1 MFPVHRAET
10 PIHVWFE
17 YLLGSRG
24 HIPGEDFLV
33 TCRVGSGEGYS
44 THARASFSFAD
55 AEEGGYLNNT
65 YPNSVM
71 NFDEALEKSPVPV
84 IGHETGQF
92 QTYLNYEEM
101 KKYTGV
107 LAPGILKCFVTAW
120 KAGMLEQAD
129 DFLKHRVHGLW
140 NFTGQILK

>member
-44 THARASFSFAD
+44 THARASSSQMR
-55 AEEGGYLNNT
+55 EEGGYLNNT

-92 QTYLNYEEM
+92 QTYPNYEGDEEI
-101 KKYTGV
+101 YRSLSSLNFEV
-107 LAPGILKCFVTAW
+107 FRDRLE

>member
-1 MFPVHRAET
+1 M
-10 PIHVWFE
+10 
-17 YLLGSRG
+17 
-24 HIPGEDFLV
+24 
-33 TCRVGSGEGYS
+33 
-44 THARASFSFAD
+44 
-55 AEEGGYLNNT
+55 
-65 YPNSVM
+65 
-71 NFDEALEKSPVPV
+71 

-92 QTYLNYEEM
+92 QTYPNYEEM

-107 LAPGILKCFVTAW
+107 LAPWNFEVFRERLE